1 MSVPPIDHAQALAA
15 ALAEHTALDERARW
29 TGLARLVLCVLP
41 LVPLFI
47 WRLPGWAVIA
57 LLAATVAAFILGGAR
72 LSRLVRARQV
82 ANRLADY
89 HRAGVERLAGRWGRA
104 TATGEESCPVDHPCA
119 RDLGMVG
126 PRSLFTLLD
135 TAATPAGS
143 RRLLGWLLSLDGQPA
158 IGRAE
163 LVRHLSLAHAWRAR
177 FVAEGSSPVAVPVSA
192 PAARSGGA
200 APVAAAS
207 PAGAAAATA
216 LTVSFVDPLATWI
229 RERRRPP
236 PWLSGV
242 TWAARLLVAAFL
254 AWIAWHAQEREFL
267 IVLLITALICGAI
280 DRLSRRFL
288 VGLEGDSL
296 YAQVTAE
303 RALIGRIAAL
313 PQDPGAPPAIAEHV
327 RLATAASAALAR
339 LQLLGDALSKQGNPL
354 WSYLIG
360 AVWFDL
366 SRQATRFD
374 AWAMA
379 HGDSRAGWLDAAAEI
394 DAVSCL
400 ATYVA
405 EQGGAW
411 PQWTTQG
418 APFTATAL
426 AHPLLSAAR
435 RVANDVT
442 IDANLVLVVTGAN
455 ASGKSTFLRSCL
467 LAVVMAR
474 LGVTVRA
481 ASLVLRPLRVAAA
494 MDARDDLHQ
503 DLSRFQAEIGRLRRI
518 IDEVDAPGAPVL
530 VALDEVLS
538 GTNSLERH
546 LGTRAVVAAVRAR
559 AAAVLISTHDL
570 ALAQLETDLPAPVR
584 VVHFADQ
591 TGTLADRP
599 DLAFDYLMRPGVLT
613 STNALRL
620 LRLAGIAVP

>member
-1 MSVPPIDHAQALAA
+1 MSAPPVDHAQGLAGALF
-15 ALAEHTALDERARW
+15 EHTQLDERARW
-29 TGLARLVLCVLP
+29 TGLTRLVLCVLP

-47 WRLPGWAVIA
+47 WTLPGWVVIA
-57 LLAATVAAFILGGAR
+57 ALAATVAAFVLGGAR

-82 ANRLADY
+82 ASRLADY
-89 HRAGVERLAGRWGRA
+89 HRAGAERLAGRWGRA
-104 TATGEESCPVDHPCA
+104 TATGEESCPADHPCA
-119 RDLGMVG
+119 RDLGLVG
-126 PRSLFTLLD
+126 ARSLFTLLD
-135 TAATPAGS
+135 TAATAAGS

-158 IGRAE
+158 TGRAE
-163 LVRHLSLAHAWRAR
+163 LVRHLSAAHAWRAR
-177 FVAEGSSPVAVPVSA
+177 FVAEGSAPVAVPAATARA
-192 PAARSGGA
+192 PG
-200 APVAAAS
+200 V
-207 PAGAAAATA
+207 GAAAAA
-216 LTVSFVDPLATWI
+216 LPTTPTDPLATWLM
-229 RERRRPP
+229 ERRRPP
-236 PWLSGV
+236 RWLAGV
-242 TWAARLLVAAFL
+242 AWVARLLVAAFL
-254 AWIAWHAQEREFL
+254 AWIAWHAEEREFL
-267 IVLLITALICGAI
+267 MVLLITALICGAI
-280 DRLSRRFL
+280 DRLARRFL

-313 PQDPGAPPAIAEHV
+313 PQDATAPGAISEHV
-327 RLATAASAALAR
+327 RLATTASAALAR

-379 HGDSRAGWLDAAAEI
+379 HGARRAAWLDAAAEI

-418 APFTATAL
+418 APFSAAAL
-426 AHPLLSAAR
+426 AHPLLPATR

-442 IDANLVLVVTGAN
+442 IDESLVLVVTGAN

-474 LGVTVRA
+474 LGITVCA
-481 ASLVLRPLRVAAA
+481 SSLVLRPLRVAAA